1 MGGQKDIADKIQKQG
16 GDYLFAVKGNQER
29 LNKAFEEKFPLKE
42 LNNPEHDS
50 YAMSE
55 KSHGT
60 RHDGYYE
67 TAITAGSSTVF
78 IDGLPAARQG
88 DPLTPHDKPKPPPH
102 PRKIARG
109 SSTVFIDGLPAA
121 RTGDAID
128 CGGVVIGGGTVNIG

>member
-1 MGGQKDIADKIQKQG
+1 MPLAAKLTDK
-16 GDYLFAVKGNQER
+16 
-29 LNKAFEEKFPLKE
+29 
-42 LNNPEHDS
+42 
-50 YAMSE
+50 
-55 KSHGT
+55 GT

-67 TAITAGSSTVF
+67 TVITAGSSTVF

-88 DPLTPHDKPKPPPH
+88 DPLTPHDKPKHPPH

-128 CGGVVIGGGTVNIG
+128 CGGGLSVRYGKYRLICLRGIYVLKRSSLYAGG

>member
-1 MGGQKDIADKIQKQG
+1 M
-16 GDYLFAVKGNQER
+16 
-29 LNKAFEEKFPLKE
+29 LNRSIHLIP
-42 LNNPEHDS
+42 
-50 YAMSE
+50 E
-55 KSHGT
+55 KSPEARQPSLLT
-60 RHDGYYE
+60 
-67 TAITAGSSTVF
+67 F

-88 DPLTPHDKPKPPPH
+88 DPLTPHAKPKHPPH